1 MSNKVYEAI
10 EAIQAAIGN
19 IPKSGELKVN
29 GQVRYTFVRSEDI
42 LAKVVELLKEHRV
55 IVRPEIIEFYETS
68 RDIGGGKI
76 LPTVYVKLRQTYI
89 SVADGSEF
97 EVIVAGEGGGADD
110 KGMRKAVTQ
119 AQKIANL
126 LTFSIATGEDPDAVE
141 PKINEPA
148 RPAAAAAKP
157 AGPVENVNTLKADI
171 SRLLGTT
178 NKAEITEKG
187 EKFFDGK
194 PGWAESAEALRKW
207 RDSLKPEQEKAG
219 E

>member
-19 IPKSGELKVN
+19 IPKNGELKVN

-76 LPTVYVKLRQTYI
+76 LPTVYVKLKQTYI

-148 RPAAAAAKP
+148 RAATPAQP

-187 EKFFDGK
+187 DSFFVGRT
-194 PGWAESAEALRKW
+194 GWDNSADALRKW
-207 RDSLKPEQEKAG
+207 RDHLKENRTKAG